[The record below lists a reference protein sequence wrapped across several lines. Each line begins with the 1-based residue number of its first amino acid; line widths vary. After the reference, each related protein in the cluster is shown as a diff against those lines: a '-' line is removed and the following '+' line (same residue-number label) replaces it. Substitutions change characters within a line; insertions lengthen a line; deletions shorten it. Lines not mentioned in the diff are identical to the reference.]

1 MPILGVIASS
11 RLAAPLVGDFESIAT
26 VSVGS
31 GGAASAEFTSIPA
44 TYTHLQIRAIVR
56 GADSSSN
63 KNIYIQFNS
72 DTGSNYSWHLLAG
85 NGSSASAGADFSVT
99 AIAPQRMP
107 ANTST
112 AGLFGAVVADVLD
125 YANTNKNKT
134 VRTLAAFDD
143 NAGGYGSIFRL
154 TSGLWMDT
162 DAVTSIQ
169 MFMNIGNIAEH
180 SHFALYGIKGA

>member
-1 MPILGVIASS
+1 MATNTYVALDKVTVGTATTTITFTGINQGYTDLVLIYQGAT
-11 RLAAPLVGDFESIAT
+11 AAAANMFVRVGN
-26 VSVGS
+26 VS
-31 GGAASAEFTSIPA
+31 
-44 TYTHLQIRAIVR
+44 L
-56 GADSSSN
+56 
-63 KNIYIQFNS
+63 
-72 DTGSNYSWHLLAG
+72 DTGSNYSWHLLFG
-85 NGSSASAGADFSVT
+85 NGSSAGSSSGVSST
-99 AIAPQRMP
+99 AMQAQRMP

-169 MFMNIGNIAEH
+169 MTMNVGNIAEH

>member
-1 MPILGVIASS
+1 
-11 RLAAPLVGDFESIAT
+11 
-26 VSVGS
+26 
-31 GGAASAEFTSIPA
+31 
-44 TYTHLQIRAIVR
+44 
-56 GADSSSN
+56 
-63 KNIYIQFNS
+63 
-72 DTGSNYSWHLLAG
+72 
-85 NGSSASAGADFSVT
+85 
-99 AIAPQRMP
+99 MP

-134 VRTLAAFDD
+134 VRALAAFDD
-143 NAGGYGSIFRL
+143 AGGGYGSIFRV

-169 MFMNIGNIAEH
+169 MTMNVGNIAEH